1 MYHLQKAARVKS
13 QSSSGACPLHA
24 GSGVIS
30 LCGSKQQWAV
40 RQHCCFFLVPHQ
52 ANTDSIT
59 IHLNK

>member
-13 QSSSGACPLHA
+13 QSSSRRALC
-24 GSGVIS
+24 IS